1 MDQKKVSFTG
11 DGNSLLC
18 KSQPGS
24 VKSVYRTYAIIA
36 LLVVVVQA
44 IVFWQR
50 IFMPLQ
56 IALFAA
62 FLIAIL
68 YAVWRTVRES
78 KDWLNLYETYFE
90 TSEGRFSYR
99 EIKDI
104 RIMKGQ
110 ITLEMKRRHTFYV
123 SNEEELRQILRKKRF
138 ENNR

>member
-1 MDQKKVSFTG
+1 M
-11 DGNSLLC
+11 
-18 KSQPGS
+18 
-24 VKSVYRTYAIIA
+24 YRTYAIIA